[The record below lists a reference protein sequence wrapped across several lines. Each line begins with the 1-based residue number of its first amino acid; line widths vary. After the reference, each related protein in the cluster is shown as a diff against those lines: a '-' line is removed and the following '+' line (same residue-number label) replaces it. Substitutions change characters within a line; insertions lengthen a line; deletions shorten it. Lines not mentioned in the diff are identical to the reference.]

1 MPTEPEPVTLSE
13 VVRRAVEVCDDGTSE
28 GLDDLLVR
36 FEDADEPIT
45 AVEDVEERLD
55 EALGP
60 QDADEDEAP
69 LTMARA
75 VVIHSVSFT
84 SLPAVGFSR
93 VAKPQVLGVGEQEAA
108 DVAWG
113 GTGAVAFGRGP
124 GRCWCSPAP
133 GSLRGGG

>member
-1 MPTEPEPVTLSE
+1 MTLSE

-28 GLDDLLVR
+28 GLEDLLVR

-60 QDADEDEAP
+60 QDADENEAP

-75 VVIHSVSFT
+75 VVTYLAHRRDELDAPPIELLRLAARAEFHDR
-84 SLPAVGFSR
+84 P
-93 VAKPQVLGVGEQEAA
+93 PEHVGEWLSRQGV
-108 DVAWG
+108 DIL
-113 GTGAVAFGRGP
+113 GA
-124 GRCWCSPAP
+124 
-133 GSLRGGG
+133 

>member
-13 VVRRAVEVCDDGTSE
+13 VVRTAVEVCDDGTSE

-45 AVEDVEERLD
+45 AVADIEQRLD

-60 QDADEDEAP
+60 PDADEEEAP

-75 VVIHSVSFT
+75 VVVYLAHRRDELAAPPVELLRLAARAEFHGQPPEHVAQWLAAQGITDVS
-84 SLPAVGFSR
+84 
-93 VAKPQVLGVGEQEAA
+93 
-108 DVAWG
+108 
-113 GTGAVAFGRGP
+113 
-124 GRCWCSPAP
+124 
-133 GSLRGGG
+133 